1 MLRLNNRLRA
11 LLAGELRRQPN
22 ISVKK
27 AVKQILENKGSSLKQ
42 PIRYQLDL
50 IFKKLDSGK
59 KNQKQQVL
67 EFLRDKLALNV
78 NDEMCGELL
87 LTFSEAY
94 DEESFM
100 FDDDFAL
107 LNPELREYLT
117 YIRNQYPEAS
127 LTKIVELAYKAG
139 KKGSE
144 ELIHYDED
152 ELKLLFLDSSIPI
165 RADNQIHDKETL
177 VLNK

>member
-1 MLRLNNRLRA
+1 MLSKLRA
-11 LLAGELRRQPN
+11 LLAMELRRQPN

-27 AVKQILENKGSSLKQ
+27 AVKKILENQGKSLKQ

-50 IFKKLDSGK
+50 IWKKLDSGK
-59 KNQKQQVL
+59 AEQKQQVL
-67 EFLRDKLALNV
+67 EFLRDELALKV
-78 NDEMCGELL
+78 DDEQCQELL

-94 DEESFM
+94 DEETWM
-100 FDDDFAL
+100 FDDNFAL

-127 LTKIVELAYKAG
+127 LAKIVELAYKAG

-165 RADNQIHDKETL
+165 RADDKETL